1 MKTLKRLSLLG
12 YAVLA
17 LCGSAVQSH
26 AQGFF
31 TLYFDENGNGS
42 WSHGSLVGTSGPGL
56 LPSPG
61 VLLPDPTQAGNPPV
75 LTYFLPLVP
84 GDTVFSGDIRIWDD
98 PGRTILSDVIC
109 FTDAA
114 GNIDGSQVADRMIFY
129 SADHLG
135 ALADTGIPA
144 NLLPNDG
151 GGIVENPDGSFE
163 WAPGGGGNNVYIG
176 LSDVPEPSSFGLM
189 ILGGLLGIRRLFWRK
204 QG

>member
-17 LCGSAVQSH
+17 LCGSAVQLH
-26 AQGFF
+26 AQNFF
-31 TLYFDENGNGS
+31 TLYFDEYGNGS
-42 WSHGSLVGTSGPGL
+42 WSPGSLVNTTGPGAN
-56 LPSPG
+56 PDPG
-61 VLLPDPTQAGNPPV
+61 VMAPDPTQAGNPLA

-98 PGRTILSDVIC
+98 PGHTILSDVIC

-135 ALADTGIPA
+135 APADTGIPA
-144 NLLPNDG
+144 NLMPNDG
-151 GGIVENPDGSFE
+151 GGVGENPDGSFQ
-163 WAPGGGGNNVYIG
+163 WAPLGAGNNVYIG

-204 QG
+204 R